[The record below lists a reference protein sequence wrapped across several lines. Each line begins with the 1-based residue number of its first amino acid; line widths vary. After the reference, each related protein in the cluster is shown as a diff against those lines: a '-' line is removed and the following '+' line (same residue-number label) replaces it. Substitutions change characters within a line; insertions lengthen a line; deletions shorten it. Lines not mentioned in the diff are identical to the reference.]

1 MSRRPPPVRRAR
13 PRGRRLGALVAA
25 IVLITAVAC
34 SDDDGGKPEAA
45 DGATER
51 PTRGSITVDAE
62 ERTPAG
68 ALPELTAVRLDEVGG
83 ARILVD
89 STGRQVLLNGASYN
103 ALADLPTAHAALPP
117 NRAPTA
123 DDWDAMAALGFD
135 VVRLEVSWS
144 ALEPERG
151 RYDDAYL
158 ASIRDAV
165 DEAAARRL
173 YVVVAMHQEAWGPAV
188 ASPPDTVCPEGTQA
202 ALGGNGAP
210 AWATLV
216 EVAPV
221 ATCHLPGAPETA
233 PAVSAAFAA
242 LYEDRDGLRGAYA
255 GAWRRVVA
263 ALGDHPAV
271 AGYQLATAPVPAGPD
286 PAARYTDLLRASLG
300 EVRAAEAEVGAPRR
314 PVFVSPMA
322 NHPAAGS
329 LPEAALALD
338 DQLVL
343 APDLPAAGAG
353 RDPVGV
359 LRAAADEA
367 RSRGWGLWVA
377 GYDADPTDEA
387 SVDALA
393 AVSSA
398 MDALSVGGAFDEW
411 RRWCGDPESI
421 VVPGAQPAEEQHEAT
436 DVLCPDDV
444 GAGADPR
451 LEAILARPR
460 PRAAPG
466 RITTVSGSTDRVA
479 VSGAIDDDLAA
490 GSDVVLWVPGSAR
503 PRPAGDTVDGVV
515 LTRVPGGWYVLAAV
529 TESPYTVEV
538 R

>member
-202 ALGGNGAP
+202 VAL
-210 AWATLV
+210 TLWWYF
-216 EVAPV
+216 
-221 ATCHLPGAPETA
+221 
-233 PAVSAAFAA
+233 AFNDNFPFEFTFVGFPFVQFP
-242 LYEDRDGLRGAYA
+242 LTFHTFSFLR
-255 GAWRRVVA
+255 
-263 ALGDHPAV
+263 L
-271 AGYQLATAPVPAGPD
+271 
-286 PAARYTDLLRASLG
+286 S
-300 EVRAAEAEVGAPRR
+300 
-314 PVFVSPMA
+314 
-322 NHPAAGS
+322 
-329 LPEAALALD
+329 LALF
-338 DQLVL
+338 
-343 APDLPAAGAG
+343 
-353 RDPVGV
+353 RFSF
-359 LRAAADEA
+359 LR
-367 RSRGWGLWVA
+367 L
-377 GYDADPTDEA
+377 TT
-387 SVDALA
+387 
-393 AVSSA
+393 
-398 MDALSVGGAFDEW
+398 
-411 RRWCGDPESI
+411 I
-421 VVPGAQPAEEQHEAT
+421 AT
-436 DVLCPDDV
+436 
-444 GAGADPR
+444 
-451 LEAILARPR
+451 
-460 PRAAPG
+460 
-466 RITTVSGSTDRVA
+466 
-479 VSGAIDDDLAA
+479 
-490 GSDVVLWVPGSAR
+490 
-503 PRPAGDTVDGVV
+503 
-515 LTRVPGGWYVLAAV
+515 
-529 TESPYTVEV
+529 
-538 R
+538 